1 MAMQNNVVTIFD
13 ALTSALVVREQT
25 DTEKIQSLADE
36 AEAEKRKQIV
46 MDKAIAKQAVL
57 DKLGLTADEVTALLG

>member
-1 MAMQNNVVTIFD
+1 MQNNVVTIFD

>member
-1 MAMQNNVVTIFD
+1 MVMQNNVVTIFD
-13 ALTSALVVREQT
+13 ALTGALVVREQT

-36 AEAEKRKQIV
+36 AEAAKRKQIV